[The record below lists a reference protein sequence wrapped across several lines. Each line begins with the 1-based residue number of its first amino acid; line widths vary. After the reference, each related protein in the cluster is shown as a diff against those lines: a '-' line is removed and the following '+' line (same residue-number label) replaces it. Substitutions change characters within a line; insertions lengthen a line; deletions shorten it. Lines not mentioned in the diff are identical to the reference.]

1 MEELLE
7 VINLFDELYYSPI
20 TKRVLEQLWV
30 GRMTLLLINPLSESE
45 LMPWGTCR
53 GRAGGSYQLQAN
65 TQDRGRSGTYVMD
78 QSMRSGSVTE
88 W

>member
-1 MEELLE
+1 ME

-20 TKRVLEQLWV
+20 TKKVLEQFWV
-30 GRMTLLLINPLSESE
+30 GRMTLLLFNPLSESE
-45 LMPWGTCR
+45 LIPWGTCR
-53 GRAGGSYQLQAN
+53 GRAGGSSQLQAN
-65 TQDRGRSGTYVMD
+65 TWDRGRSVTDVMY